1 MPATPEDAISVEDL
15 SPKSRRIGGAI
26 HALMVVFGW
35 TFRWRFHDRAGI
47 TENPPEH
54 PLIWIFWHNRIFA
67 IPGSRKRRAK
77 GRGGA
82 ILSSAS
88 RDGEIIAVL
97 AAKIDCAAVRGSSS
111 RRGAKALF
119 GLLDWVR
126 RGYDVAVVPDGPR
139 GPRYRLG
146 PGVIKLAQLT
156 DAKILPV
163 RVEYRSYWSFKS
175 WDRFRL
181 PKPFTRV
188 DVHFEPLIEISEDLD
203 EEQFEEMRKQVE
215 LVMNPNHETD

>member
-1 MPATPEDAISVEDL
+1 MPTTPEDEISVEDL
-15 SPKSRRIGGAI
+15 SPKSRRIGAAI
-26 HALMVVFGW
+26 YALMVVLGW
-35 TFRWRFHDRAGI
+35 TFRWRFHDPGKI
-47 TENPPEH
+47 TENPPDH
-54 PLIWIFWHNRIFA
+54 PMIWIFWHNRIFA
-67 IPGSRKRRAK
+67 VPGSRTRRAK

-97 AAKIDCAAVRGSSS
+97 AAKIDCAAVRGSTS
-111 RRGAKALF
+111 RRGVKALF

-156 DAKILPV
+156 EGRILPI
-163 RVEYRSYWSFKS
+163 RVEYGSYWSFKS
-175 WDRFRL
+175 WDQFRL
-181 PKPFTRV
+181 PKPFTTV
-188 DVHFEPLIEISEDLD
+188 DVYFEPLIDVPEDLS
-203 EEQFEEMRKQVE
+203 EEAFEEKRKQVE